1 MKKEKKQSLL
11 VRFLYFILKK
21 IKKQPIIVNLN
32 EHISERAIFVSNH
45 SAANGPLTLSLYFPK
60 PFRPWGI
67 YYMCQGYKSRWKY
80 LYYVFYQQKL
90 KWGKVKSFIVATL
103 FSIISGVVYRAM
115 EVIPSYTDGRLKT
128 SIKLSIAH
136 LEQNQSVL
144 IFPENSDDGYH
155 KVLTHYNPGFV
166 FLAEQFFKKH
176 NIDVPIYTV
185 YFSKADNALIIDEPK
200 YIQPLIEKGM
210 DKKAIAEIFKKRT
223 NELYNILQSKLKSN
237 KSVTESI

>member
-1 MKKEKKQSLL
+1 MKKEKKQSIL
-11 VRFLYFILKK
+11 VRFLYFILRK

-32 EHISERAIFVSNH
+32 EQISERAIFVSNH

-60 PFRPWGI
+60 QFRPWGI

-90 KWGKVKSFIVATL
+90 GWGKLKSFVVATL

-115 EVIPSYTDGRLKT
+115 EVIPSYTDGRLKS
-128 SIKLSIAH
+128 SIKMSIDH
-136 LEQNQSVL
+136 LELNQSIL
-144 IFPENSDDGYH
+144 IFPENSDNGYH

-176 NIDVPIYTV
+176 NVDVPIYTV
-185 YFSKADNALIIDEPK
+185 YFSKTDNALIIDKPK
-200 YIQPLIEKGM
+200 YIQPLIKEGLNK
-210 DKKAIAEIFKKRT
+210 DQIAEIFKERT
-223 NELYNILQSKLKSN
+223 NELYNLLLANLN
-237 KSVTESI
+237 KPAEVK